1 MMEQQERDQLYKKA
15 FDSWG
20 EDLQVGMLYEEMAEL
35 TIAVNKRRRKH
46 LTLEQ
51 GIASKE
57 HITEEI
63 ADVRIMIEQLQWM
76 LNIYSEDVEAQM
88 ERKLE
93 RLAERLR

>member
-1 MMEQQERDQLYKKA
+1 MEQQEREQLYKKA
-15 FDSWG
+15 LRAWG

-46 LTLEQ
+46 LTIEQ

-63 ADVRIMIEQLQWM
+63 ADVRIMLEQLQWM
-76 LNIYSEDVEAQM
+76 LNIYPEDVDAQID
-88 ERKLE
+88 RKLR
-93 RLAERLR
+93 RLAERLD